1 MVPDPAAEVPPFYKN
16 WRCVLGLALVMGVN
30 VIWEVLNDV
39 PAIWDMAYHQLM
51 GLSYLQAWRA
61 GTDQRQIEFP
71 RIDSSKIELM
81 AYRCLIKNR
90 TENLMRR
97 SQIEEEVEFGV
108 TPRIVD
114 AYR

>member
-39 PAIWDMAYHQLM
+39 PAIWDM
-51 GLSYLQAWRA
+51 
-61 GTDQRQIEFP
+61 

-108 TPRIVD
+108 APRIVD

>member
-1 MVPDPAAEVPPFYKN
+1 MIDSPDLVVAGPAPGFTRAIAYNVRSPGAADGYTPTRSPC
-16 WRCVLGLALVMGVN
+16 RCSAC
-30 VIWEVLNDV
+30 
-39 PAIWDMAYHQLM
+39 
-51 GLSYLQAWRA
+51 
-61 GTDQRQIEFP
+61 
-71 RIDSSKIELM
+71 IDSSKIELM

-108 TPRIVD
+108 APRIVD

>member
-1 MVPDPAAEVPPFYKN
+1 MTPVLRPISLGVFFLPLLLATAAHTQDDSKP
-16 WRCVLGLALVMGVN
+16 L
-30 VIWEVLNDV
+30 
-39 PAIWDMAYHQLM
+39 
-51 GLSYLQAWRA
+51 
-61 GTDQRQIEFP
+61 T

-108 TPRIVD
+108 APRIVD